1 MYVLWRKFLDLIQL
15 DLTCKIILE
24 ENFVK
29 LSKRLL
35 KLKIEKLGIEIARLT
50 SCNV

>member
-24 ENFVK
+24 EKFVK
-29 LSKRLL
+29 LNKRLL
-35 KLKIEKLGIEIARLT
+35 KLKLKSLELRLQD
-50 SCNV
+50 